1 LLLPI
6 VTQYVDWHWRDGGIN
21 SEIVSKQMRKRTM
34 LKQSERPV
42 AKAAWTSVL
51 VAVAVETYVVV

>member
-1 LLLPI
+1 
-6 VTQYVDWHWRDGGIN
+6 
-21 SEIVSKQMRKRTM
+21 M